1 MLSMRLGTSDD
12 GTKPES
18 TTQRRA
24 YDLLA
29 DGFGPGFNAPLT
41 AVVDL
46 TDAADA
52 DSTLAAFSA
61 AAEQHPGIYAV
72 GDPSVSAA
80 GDTAVVPL
88 VPRPGPTAEETSDPV
103 HDLRHDVVPDVEDR
117 TGPDIPIAGATPAN
131 LDPADRAVSAPP

>member
-88 VPRPGPTAEETSDPV
+88 VPSTEEHTSE
-103 HDLRHDVVPDVEDR
+103 LQSLMR
-117 TGPDIPIAGATPAN
+117 ISY
-131 LDPADRAVSAPP
+131 AVFC